1 MNERLLRA
9 QGAKLNVNN
18 NRAIYN
24 EISKTILQKTKLS
37 NDFSSFTN

>member
-24 EISKTILQKTKLS
+24 KRNFRNNSPKDQI
-37 NDFSSFTN
+37 F